1 LYQNYARD
9 IMMLKRGALEDGA
22 IEFTKAPQSVPEQE
36 PLAA

>member
-1 LYQNYARD
+1 
-9 IMMLKRGALEDGA
+9 MLRRGALEDGA